1 MKMIFLHFI
10 HSRFA
15 NFIRTF
21 VSMGTNSMGSKA
33 IQKKYKLRR
42 QMTSIGRFSL
52 VSQDDEYPSV
62 ISFFVAL
69 AHPTGKDLE
78 LHEFREIWDEKIMKK
93 YERFS
98 FQVAKDDD
106 RYFEVS
112 IVQLV
117 KSYRSILKGG
127 DD

>member
-1 MKMIFLHFI
+1 
-10 HSRFA
+10 
-15 NFIRTF
+15 
-21 VSMGTNSMGSKA
+21 MGTNSMGSKA